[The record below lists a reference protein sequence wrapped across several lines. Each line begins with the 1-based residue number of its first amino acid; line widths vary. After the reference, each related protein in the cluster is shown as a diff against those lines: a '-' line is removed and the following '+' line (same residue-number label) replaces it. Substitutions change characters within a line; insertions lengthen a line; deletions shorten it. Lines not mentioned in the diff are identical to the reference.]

1 MDYKE
6 VFKKNAPD
14 SSFTLSKNMI
24 INGDIQGDVSGRIEG
39 HIFGNVFVSGKVVV
53 AETGIIEGDIS
64 ASDVVVLGLVKGNII
79 ASNALNV
86 EPLGKVM
93 GSVTSLSIFVDSQAT
108 IKGTIHKITSRSE
121 IELLISKKLNKIA
134 SSTLNK
140 DFSTTVASSNSF
152 QPTKPLPLNLLDQ
165 DSTENNQIE
174 LDINSAPKTNKENN
188 IFSTLE
194 SENVQ
199 LEEIEEKKEVI
210 IPPKAPDRW
219 W

>member
-1 MDYKE
+1 MGYKE

-39 HIFGNVFVSGKVVV
+39 HVFGNVFVNGRIVV

-64 ASDVVVLGLVKGNII
+64 GSDVVVLGLVKGNII

-86 EPLGKVM
+86 EPQGKVM

-108 IKGTIHKITSRSE
+108 INGVIHKITSRSE
-121 IELLISKKLNKIA
+121 IELLISKNVSKHA
-134 SSTLNK
+134 SSSSYKNNSATVVSLN
-140 DFSTTVASSNSF
+140 AF
-152 QPTKPLPLNLLDQ
+152 QQTNPLPLNSLDQ
-165 DSTENNQIE
+165 DSTEKNQIE
-174 LDINSAPKTNKENN
+174 LEIHTTSKNIEENTILPKP
-188 IFSTLE
+188 E
-194 SENVQ
+194 SENSKS
-199 LEEIEEKKEVI
+199 EKIEAKKEETV
-210 IPPKAPDRW
+210 PPKAPDRW